1 MILPILI
8 TLDNNGKP
16 HLSPKVPLNQWIF
29 HSLPSV
35 HLYILQY
42 VCSNENSVDLSFQLS
57 TFKAWTLRN
66 NFHVG
71 CIWYSYWHPS
81 AQYKPIYRH
90 NGTPH
95 LSQHMAQQR
104 HCEFCL
110 RREIH
115 INASFPMIHR
125 LPCLVHVGSSAN
137 CKALPNFGWLDQFW
151 CGWSK
156 LKHPKN
162 RLRNP

>member
-16 HLSPKVPLNQWIF
+16 HLSPKVPLNLVDI
-29 HSLPSV
+29 SLPSV
-35 HLYILQY
+35 YLYICNMFAPTRILWI
-42 VCSNENSVDLSFQLS
+42 SPFQLS

-71 CIWYSYWHPS
+71 CIWYSYWHP
-81 AQYKPIYRH
+81 YRH

-95 LSQHMAQQR
+95 PCQHMAQQR

-137 CKALPNFGWLDQFW
+137 CKALQNFGWLDQFW
-151 CGWSK
+151 SGWSK
-156 LKHPKN
+156 FKHPKN